1 MAQKTTSVPR
11 RKKATD
17 KLPSLLLGAH
27 MSISGGPSKAL
38 ERGRSIGCTA
48 IQIFVK
54 NNMQWFAKPFAETEL
69 AAYQKYPD
77 PPKVVFGHTSYLINP
92 GAKNPEFREKSIRAL
107 CEELGRADQLGLP
120 FLVLHPGAHMG
131 DGEETGLTRVV
142 SSLDEVF
149 TSLPH
154 GKCRIALEITAGQGT
169 SLGHTFE
176 HLATI
181 IDRSKFQERLRTCLD
196 TAHLFEA
203 GFDIS
208 TEKGFWEMVKKF
220 DRIIGRDRLSAWHLN
235 DSKTAL
241 GSRVDRHD
249 HIGKGKIGLAPFRE
263 IMRSGEFGAI
273 PKVLETPKKEDL
285 KEDVVNLRVLT
296 GLLNSS
302 LRDLPTGSV

>member
-1 MAQKTTSVPR
+1 MAQKTATGPR
-11 RKKATD
+11 RKKVTD
-17 KLPSLLLGAH
+17 KLPFLLLGAH
-27 MSISGGPSKAL
+27 MSTSGGPSKAL

-69 AAYQKYPD
+69 TAYQNFPD
-77 PPKVVFGHTSYLINP
+77 RPKVVFGHTSYLINP
-92 GAKNPEFREKSIRAL
+92 AAKNPEFREKSIQAL
-107 CEELGRADQLGLP
+107 CEELSRADQLGLP

-131 DGEETGLTRVV
+131 DGEEIGLTRIV

-149 TSLPH
+149 TSLPR

-169 SLGHTFE
+169 CLGHTFE

-181 IDRSKFQERLRTCLD
+181 IDRSKFRERLKTCLD

-208 TEKGFWEMVKKF
+208 TEKGFWEMVKRF

-241 GSRVDRHD
+241 GSRVDRHE
-249 HIGKGKIGLAPFRE
+249 HIGKGKIGLVPFRE

-285 KEDVVNLRVLT
+285 KEDIVNLRVLT
-296 GLLNSS
+296 GLLNS
-302 LRDLPTGSV
+302 